1 MSDDNQPVI
10 RFEAAVNIVRQMVDK
25 GIRYQFDG
33 PSTPE
38 AIMAMAQLAQCK
50 VDDVYLM
57 IECRA
62 FEKKPVVKKS
72 DGRKRKAER
81 IEF

>member
-1 MSDDNQPVI
+1 MGEQVI

-33 PSTPE
+33 PSTPD

-50 VDDVYLM
+50 VDDIYLT

-62 FEKKPVVKKS
+62 HNRTEKQNDK
-72 DGRKRKAER
+72 GKRKHEK
-81 IEF
+81 IEL